1 MSEVK
6 LPDDMNKFPLF
17 SSLLFLSSLFVACVP
32 AVNPADAFPIA
43 SNQAWSMMASDAT
56 KRTNFQDEF
65 KIGSDF
71 QVENGYTFVTIQS
84 QKFGGLA
91 AFDPKNNLFNI
102 TLFTDS
108 NPSASQTKV
117 VSCFILY
124 SGQKAPMYTGESYF
138 GTFSEITS
146 QVSGSAKGGQ
156 CTASQSRSMLSANKT
171 PSDFKLNSLKSA
183 ISNLEQATIKFSQH
197 NR

>member
-1 MSEVK
+1 MKK
-6 LPDDMNKFPLF
+6 LPLL
-17 SSLLFLSSLFVACVP
+17 SGLLFLSSLFVACVP

-43 SNQAWSMMASDAT
+43 ANQAWTMVAT
-56 KRTNFQDEF
+56 DTVKRLNFQDNF

-102 TLFTDS
+102 TLFMDS
-108 NPSASQTKV
+108 SSNSRQAKV
-117 VSCFILY
+117 MSCFIRY
-124 SGQKAPMYTGESYF
+124 GGQKAPIYTGESYF

-146 QVSGSAKGGQ
+146 QVSSSANGGQ
-156 CTASQSRSMLSANKT
+156 CTASQSHSMLSANQNL
-171 PSDFKLNSLKSA
+171 SDSKLNSLKLA
-183 ISNLEQATIKFSQH
+183 IFNLEQATIKFSQH
-197 NR
+197 Q